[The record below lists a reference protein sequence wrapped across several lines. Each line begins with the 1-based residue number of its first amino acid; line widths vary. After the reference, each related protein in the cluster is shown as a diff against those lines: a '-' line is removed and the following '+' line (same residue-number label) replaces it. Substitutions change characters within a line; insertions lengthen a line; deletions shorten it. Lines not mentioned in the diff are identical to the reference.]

1 MKNSLFFK
9 NILHQAIIMINL
21 RNLGWSCGRYEPGH
35 ENAITDIPGVK
46 VGHKT
51 IIKGEG
57 DLIPGEGPIRTGVTT
72 ILPHGGNIFKEKV
85 PAGVFVANGYGKATC
100 IPQILETGVIETPIA
115 ITNTL
120 NVGLAFNALI
130 SNAISENPEIGVK
143 TGSVAPIVTECFD
156 GYLNDIQGRH
166 VKEQHVIEAINQ
178 AKSSGVE
185 QGNVGAGTG
194 MQVFELKSGVGTASR
209 LVPNERIGSDD
220 VYHIGALV
228 TPNFGRFKD
237 FNFYGTEMASI
248 LDQKKYLP
256 KADDEWVAKLGGGS
270 IIVVIA
276 TDLPLNGRQLNR
288 LAHRGALG
296 IARTGSIL
304 SHTSGDFVITF
315 STQNKV
321 LHGNKDPFLK
331 EWLLNEYSPLLS
343 DIYRITIDLVQEAI
357 YNAMLAAETM
367 VGRDNNIR
375 VSLDLADLPIP

>member
-1 MKNSLFFK
+1 M
-9 NILHQAIIMINL
+9 NL
-21 RNLGWSCGRYEPGH
+21 RNLGWSCGSYETGQ

-46 VGHKT
+46 VGNKT
-51 IIKGEG
+51 IIEGEG
-57 DLIPGEGPIRTGVTT
+57 ALVPGEGPIRTGVTM
-72 ILPHGGNIFKEKV
+72 ILPHSGNVFKEKV
-85 PAGVFVANGYGKATC
+85 PAGVFIANGYGKATC
-100 IPQILETGVIETPIA
+100 ISQILETGVIETPIA

-120 NVGLAFNALI
+120 NVGLVFNALI
-130 SNAISENPEIGVK
+130 SHAISENPEIGVK

-166 VKEQHVIEAINQ
+166 VKEEHVFEAIAQ
-178 AKSSGVE
+178 AKSSSIK
-185 QGNVGAGTG
+185 QGNIGAGTG

-209 LVPNERIGSDD
+209 VVPNARIGNDD

-228 TPNFGRFKD
+228 TPNFGRFRD

-248 LDQKKYLP
+248 LDRKQYLP

-270 IIVVIA
+270 IIVIIA
-276 TDLPLNGRQLNR
+276 TDLPLNSRQLNR

-304 SHTSGDFVITF
+304 SHTSGDFVLAF

-321 LHGNKDPFLK
+321 VHGKKSPFLNGR
-331 EWLLNEYSPLLS
+331 LLNEFNPLLS
-343 DIYRITIDLVQEAI
+343 DVYRITIDLVQEAI

-375 VSLDLADLPIP
+375 VSLDLADLPNPPSI

>member
-1 MKNSLFFK
+1 
-9 NILHQAIIMINL
+9 MIDL
-21 RNLGWSCGRYEPGH
+21 RNLGWSCGSYEPGQ

-46 VGHKT
+46 VGQKT
-51 IIKGEG
+51 IIEGEG
-57 DLIPGEGPIRTGVTT
+57 DLVPGKGPIRTGLTM
-72 ILPHGGNIFKEKV
+72 ILPHGGNMYKEKV

-100 IPQILETGVIETPIA
+100 IPQILETGLIETPIA

-120 NVGLAFNALI
+120 NVGLVFNALV
-130 SNAISENPEIGVK
+130 SHAISENPEIGIK

-166 VKEQHVIEAINQ
+166 VKEQYVKEAINQ

-185 QGNVGAGTG
+185 QGNIGAGTG

-209 LVPNERIGSDD
+209 LLPNERIGGDE

-228 TPNFGRFKD
+228 VPNFGRFRD

-248 LDQKKYLP
+248 LERKKYFP

-276 TDLPLNGRQLNR
+276 TNLPLNGRQLNK

-304 SHTSGDFVITF
+304 SYTSGDFIIAF

-321 LHGNKDPFLK
+321 EHGKKDPFL
-331 EWLLNEYSPLLS
+331 NEGRVNESSPILS

-367 VGRDNNIR
+367 KGRDNNIR
-375 VSLDLADLPIP
+375 VALDPDDLPNS